1 MWADKTQ
8 EFNYI
13 LSFIYL
19 KNSKIIWH
27 YYRFARLNAIIL
39 FVNEKKKKKKK
50 KGKYLTPLIWSH
62 FKKHLC
68 NRPMDYVNYIS
79 YRATR
84 NDYFHLD

>member
-1 MWADKTQ
+1 M
-8 EFNYI
+8 
-13 LSFIYL
+13 
-19 KNSKIIWH
+19 
-27 YYRFARLNAIIL
+27 
-39 FVNEKKKKKKK
+39 KKKKKKK